1 MKYLSL
7 IFLFLLLFNCS
18 KPKTVLICGDHICIN
33 KAEAEQYFEENLTLE
48 VKVVNKKI
56 NNDIDL
62 IELNLEENP
71 TGKKKITLLSKKNTS
86 KDLKIL
92 TNEEKSKIKKNINKK
107 RKEKKITK
115 KYIDKEKK
123 DINAKIKKKVDDSKK
138 VKKKSIKDKVDIK
151 NVDKNSSNVVD
162 VCTILEKCSIEEIS
176 KLLLEQGKKKKF
188 PDITI
193 RQ

>member
-107 RKEKKITK
+107 RKKKKINK
-115 KYIDKEKK
+115 KYIDKKKK

-138 VKKKSIKDKVDIK
+138 LK
-151 NVDKNSSNVVD
+151 N
-162 VCTILEKCSIEEIS
+162 
-176 KLLLEQGKKKKF
+176 Q
-188 PDITI
+188 
-193 RQ
+193 

>member
-107 RKEKKITK
+107 REEKKIT
-115 KYIDKEKK
+115 
-123 DINAKIKKKVDDSKK
+123 N
-138 VKKKSIKDKVDIK
+138 
-151 NVDKNSSNVVD
+151 
-162 VCTILEKCSIEEIS
+162 
-176 KLLLEQGKKKKF
+176 
-188 PDITI
+188 
-193 RQ
+193 

>member
-123 DINAKIKKKVDDSKK
+123 DINAKI
-138 VKKKSIKDKVDIK
+138 
-151 NVDKNSSNVVD
+151 
-162 VCTILEKCSIEEIS
+162 
-176 KLLLEQGKKKKF
+176 
-188 PDITI
+188 
-193 RQ
+193 